1 MPFTNSEHLN
11 KKRPITDKLGTF
23 LWAYNS
29 NSQQQAKAFADLG
42 LKYLK
47 TPIWIDEGSANDV
60 SVFDPSGI
68 KSFFEYEQSLGMS
81 VISDL
86 HSFHTGTLNTD
97 TYSYYTPTQLGNIKA
112 CIDNALTACAGK
124 GIIWEGW
131 NEPNGSFWSPTW
143 NDPNVIQAWT
153 DFDKWEYQQVKAID
167 PNSLFCTL
175 AMFLYPGYTMTVL
188 NDYAK
193 YQSLVDYAGQ
203 LGLFDSADM
212 ASLHPYIYR
221 DLNNGSPEILLSQA
235 SYNNFPVSMQSKAL
249 ITTEFSYAIPVSG
262 YSGSTFNGQW
272 DTRSAAALHLREIL
286 ILDYLGYSIIC
297 SYSDLGGNH
306 SILNDDCTPNMIGQ
320 GVEWLIN
327 ELNGYAFD
335 SKIEIVNHNGYI
347 DDLYLMKYTKDG
359 ANDKLVYW
367 APSRIGELYG
377 LVYQGNFYKLKFSDY
392 PQILETGSST
402 FVAQHSS
409 AQINSNSSSAVTN
422 DDLVDVNDSD
432 WTTVLEN
439 GE

>member
-1 MPFTNSEHLN
+1 MFSNADHLN
-11 KKRPITDKLGTF
+11 HRRPITDKLGTF

-47 TPIWIDEGSANDV
+47 TPIWIGEDSANDPTT
-60 SVFDPSGI
+60 FDPTSV

-86 HSFHTGTLNTD
+86 HSFHTGALNTD
-97 TYSYYTPTQLGNIKA
+97 TFSYYTPTQLGNIKS
-112 CIDNALTACAGK
+112 CIIKAITACANK
-124 GIIWEGW
+124 GIIWESW
-131 NEPNGSFWSPTW
+131 NEPNGTFWSPTW
-143 NDPNVIQAWT
+143 NNTDVIKAWV
-153 DFDKWEYQQVKAID
+153 DFDKWEYQQSKALD

-175 AMFLYPGYTMTVL
+175 AMFLYPGFSNGILDTSRQFEDL
-188 NDYAK
+188 I
-193 YQSLVDYAGQ
+193 SYAGQ
-203 LGLFDSADM
+203 LGLFDHADL
-212 ASLHPYIYR
+212 ASLHPYMYR
-221 DLNNGSPEILLSQA
+221 TFDNGAPENLIDRA
-235 SYNNFPVSMQSKAL
+235 NYGIFPNSMQQKAL
-249 ITTEFSYAIPVSG
+249 ITTEFCYAFGTPNWW
-262 YSGSTFNGQW
+262 TGQW
-272 DTRSAAALHLREIL
+272 PQSEGVKLHLREIL

-297 SYSDLGGNH
+297 SYSDLGNNH
-306 SILNDDCTPNMIGQ
+306 SILNDDCTLNTIGQ
-320 GVEWLIN
+320 GVKWLID
-327 ELNGYAFD
+327 ELDGYTFD
-335 SKIEIVNHNGYI
+335 SKIEIADHTGYI

-367 APSRIGELYG
+367 TPSRIGELYG
-377 LVYQGNFYKLKFSDY
+377 LVYQNNFYKLKFNDY

-409 AQINSNSSSAVTN
+409 AQMNNNNSSATTN

-432 WTTVLEN
+432 WTTVLGN